1 MLVTQ
6 ELKMLKDIFQ
16 IIEKKKENK
25 MSKRSNRLFF
35 KDAKKFSLNQFKR
48 STRKYR
54 KFKRQSEILKK
65 RNMIEREVA

>member
-1 MLVTQ
+1 MQ
-6 ELKMLKDIFQ
+6 ELKLLKNIFQ

-25 MSKRSNRLFF
+25 MSNRSNKLFF

-54 KFKRQSEILKK
+54 KFKRQREILERRK
-65 RNMIEREVA
+65 MIEREVA

>member
-1 MLVTQ
+1 MQ
-6 ELKMLKDIFQ
+6 ELKLLKNIFQ

-25 MSKRSNRLFF
+25 MSNRSNKLFF

-54 KFKRQSEILKK
+54 KFKRQREILMK

>member
-1 MLVTQ
+1 
-6 ELKMLKDIFQ
+6 
-16 IIEKKKENK
+16 

-48 STRKYR
+48 STREYR
-54 KFKRQSEILKK
+54 KFKRQREILKK